1 MDLSRIVSA
10 LALIAAICV
19 LTIFFFPAMQGPYP
33 AVHGPVTA
41 LLAARAAAGLRMAI
55 AVRVL
60 RDRMSRARIALTRS
74 ISTAVSF
81 SEFRVDSLSGMSG
94 AVLRC

>member
-60 RDRMSRARIALTRS
+60 RDRMSRVRVTLTRS
-74 ISTAVSF
+74 IWTVVPF
-81 SEFRVDSLSGMSG
+81 SEFQVHSLSGMSG
-94 AVLRC
+94 TVLRC

>member
-10 LALIAAICV
+10 LALIAAVCV
-19 LTIFFFPAMQGPYP
+19 LAIFFFPAMQGPYP

-41 LLAARAAAGLRMAI
+41 LLAARAAAGLRMAL

-60 RDRMSRARIALTRS
+60 RDRLSRARVAPARS
-74 ISTAVSF
+74 IWAALPF
-81 SEFRVDSLSGMSG
+81 SEFPVDCLSGTCS